1 MNRSGLTPKQV
12 CEKNPSDLLYIKCY
26 GVFMVI
32 METLF
37 DVISAAIGAIIG
49 ATFAFFLNRKR
60 NKQMARQSVISRQ
73 ELTTLRAENERLLQQ
88 IKTKEDIILKM
99 QMQLL
104 GTQVSKKKQKK

>member
-1 MNRSGLTPKQV
+1 MNRSGLTPKRV
-12 CEKNPSDLLYIKCY
+12 CEKNPSDLSHIKCY
-26 GVFMVI
+26 GVFMAI

-37 DVISAAIGAIIG
+37 DVISATIGAIIG

-60 NKQMARQSVISRQ
+60 NKQIARQSVISRQ

-104 GTQVSKKKQKK
+104 GTQVSKKKPKK

>member
-1 MNRSGLTPKQV
+1 
-12 CEKNPSDLLYIKCY
+12 
-26 GVFMVI
+26 MVI

-37 DVISAAIGAIIG
+37 DVISATIGAIIG

-60 NKQMARQSVISRQ
+60 NKQITRQSVISRQ

-104 GTQVSKKKQKK
+104 GTQVSKKKPKK